1 MPKNTGQIQSSKD
14 FQQTD
19 SNHITYISYS
29 ALCKGTTV
37 QPYCIIKQVHFPTE
51 VYQTQEQDINM
62 YKEFS
67 LAPANS
73 SQIMI
78 QRILISFEGSAQFN
92 SFLVSSFNLAHFC
105 SSVSS
110 LRAFYLLSFCI
121 PCFHCFCMFD
131 CLASAWLLA
140 LCVSLIFILLLL
152 SFLLSLDFSSLF
164 FFLHGRPTYRFL
176 CLTIGYSALYQAI
189 QVHQVG
195 KVKPMQHT
203 FA

>member
-105 SSVSS
+105 SSMSS
-110 LRAFYLLSFCI
+110 LGAFYLLSFRI
-121 PCFHCFCMFD
+121 PCWHLPGF
-131 CLASAWLLA
+131 LP
-140 LCVSLIFILLLL
+140 CVSP
-152 SFLLSLDFSSLF
+152 SFSSF
-164 FFLHGRPTYRFL
+164 FSH
-176 CLTIGYSALYQAI
+176 SS
-189 QVHQVG
+189 
-195 KVKPMQHT
+195 
-203 FA
+203 